1 MFGFSS
7 FAQDTFASSGSGPVS
22 VTIDALGVVGTLTLG
37 DETVFLDM
45 KFDVNGVV
53 GTTTVGDV
61 AVFEG
66 VVANITPLNALV
78 AELGDE
84 TVFTGIIVNV
94 NNTNLLMT
102 AELGNE
108 NVVIPAII
116 DVTTLPALQAQL
128 GQETVIAGS
137 VIVKPRQDETFD
149 VTVANNGSGNVYY
162 LNNFMQTTID
172 SLHPPFTYRFDQ
184 SDSSN
189 DNHPL
194 RFSTTPDGSHAND
207 ETFTITVQNVNG
219 ANKYFVNGVQQQMPF
234 ALKKGSTYKFDQSN
248 TSNNNHPLR
257 FSTTDNGSWAG
268 GSEYTN
274 GVTAV
279 GVPGQAGAYT
289 QIVVANNAPAQL
301 YTYCLNHS
309 GMGFGVSITAGVEYT
324 TGVVV
329 NGVPGNAG
337 AYVEITLADNT
348 PQLYVYCTNHSGM
361 GFKLIQSYN
370 AEIIGTT
377 VLDDVQI
384 QSSVFIQVTNTGLDT
399 FAVLADS
406 STIIISGS
414 AFVSPLGVSATGF
427 ISSSDP
433 AVNVW
438 AVINDSQ
445 TPGWTEIA
453 A

>member
-1 MFGFSS
+1 MFSVGTYSDFPFSDQGS
-7 FAQDTFASSGSGPVS
+7 ASVEVS
-22 VTIDALGVVGTLTLG
+22 VTGVSGVTTLG
-37 DETVFLDM
+37 SETVFLDM
-45 KFDVNGVV
+45 KFDVNGVL
-53 GTTTVGDV
+53 GTTTLGTV

-66 VVANITPLNALV
+66 AVANITAPAALQ
-78 AELGDE
+78 AELGNE
-84 TVFTGIIVNV
+84 TVFTGMFVNI

-116 DVTTLPALQAQL
+116 DVTSPGPLLAQL

-137 VIVKPRQDETFD
+137 VIAKPRQDETFN

-172 SLHPPFTYRFDQ
+172 SLHPPFTYRFDL
-184 SDSSN
+184 SDSSTN
-189 DNHPL
+189 NHPL
-194 RFSTTPDGSHAND
+194 RFSTTPDGTH
-207 ETFTITVQNVNG
+207 
-219 ANKYFVNGVQQQMPF
+219 
-234 ALKKGSTYKFDQSN
+234 
-248 TSNNNHPLR
+248 
-257 FSTTDNGSWAG
+257 AG
-268 GSEYTN
+268 G
-274 GVTAV
+274 
-279 GVPGQAGAYT
+279 
-289 QIVVANNAPAQL
+289 VA
-301 YTYCLNHS
+301 
-309 GMGFGVSITAGVEYT
+309 YT
-324 TGVVV
+324 TGVVI

-348 PQLYVYCTNHSGM
+348 PQLYVYCANHSGM
-361 GFKLIQSYN
+361 GFKLIQDYN

-377 VLDDVQI
+377 ELNDVII
-384 QSSVFIQVTNTGLDT
+384 QSSVFIQITSANLGL
-399 FAVLADS
+399 FATLADT
-406 STIIISGS
+406 STIVVSGS
-414 AFVSPLGVSATGF
+414 AFISVTGVSATGF

>member
-1 MFGFSS
+1 MFSVGTYSDFPFSDQGS
-7 FAQDTFASSGSGPVS
+7 ASVEVS
-22 VTIDALGVVGTLTLG
+22 VTGVSGVTTLG
-37 DETVFLDM
+37 NETVFLDM

-53 GTTTVGDV
+53 GTTTLGTV

-66 VVANITPLNALV
+66 AVANITAPAALQ
-78 AELGDE
+78 AGLGS
-84 TVFTGIIVNV
+84 VFIFTGIIVNV

-108 NVVIPAII
+108 NVVIPSII
-116 DVTTLPALQAQL
+116 DVTPLPALQAQL

-137 VIVKPRQDETFD
+137 VIAKPRQDETFD

-189 DNHPL
+189 NNHPL

-274 GVTAV
+274 GVTVV

-377 VLDDVQI
+377 ELNSVII
-384 QSSVFIQVTNTGLDT
+384 QSSVFIQITSANLGL
-399 FAVLADS
+399 FATLADT
-406 STIIISGS
+406 STIVVSGS
-414 AFVSPLGVSATGF
+414 AFISVTGVSATGF

>member
-22 VTIDALGVVGTLTLG
+22 VTVDATGVVGTLTLG
-37 DETVFLDM
+37 NETTSFDM
-45 KFDVNGVV
+45 VFDVTGFNLQTSL
-53 GTTTVGDV
+53 GTPL
-61 AVFEG
+61 VFEG
-66 VVANITPLNALV
+66 TTATITPLNALQSS
-78 AELGDE
+78 LGNI
-84 TVFTGIIVNV
+84 TVFTGMFVNV

-102 AELGNE
+102 AELGNAE
-108 NVVIPAII
+108 AN
-116 DVTTLPALQAQL
+116 LPVLINATSPGALTANL

-137 VIVKPRQDETFD
+137 VTAKPRQDETFN
-149 VTVANNGSGNVYY
+149 VTVANGGSGNVYY
-162 LNNFMQTTID
+162 MNYFMQTTVD

-189 DNHPL
+189 GNHPL
-194 RFSTTPDGSHAND
+194 RFSTVPDGTHSSN
-207 ETFTITVQNVNG
+207 ETFTITVQSTASG
-219 ANKYFVNGVQQQMPF
+219 NKYFVNGVQQQMPI
-234 ALKKGSTYKFDQSN
+234 ALKKGSTYKFDQSDN
-248 TSNNNHPLR
+248 TNNNHPLR

-274 GVTAV
+274 GVTVV
-279 GVPGQAGAYT
+279 GVPGQTGSYT
-289 QIVVANNAPAQL
+289 QIVVPNNAPSQL

-309 GMGFGVSITAGVEYT
+309 GMGFGVPITTGVEYT
-324 TGVVV
+324 TGVVK
-329 NGVPGNAG
+329 NGVPGNPG
-337 AYVEITLADNT
+337 AYVEITLADDT
-348 PQLYVYCTNHSGM
+348 PQLYIYCQNHSGM
-361 GFKLIQSYN
+361 GFKLDQDYN

-377 VLDDVQI
+377 QLNSVII
-384 QSSVFIQVTNTGLDT
+384 QSSVFIQVTNAGLDT
-399 FAVLADS
+399 FAELADA
-406 STIIISGS
+406 STIIVSGS
-414 AFVSPLGVSATGF
+414 ALVSPTGVSATGF